1 TPGGTWPL
9 ARARSERGRQ
19 ARVPRRLR
27 TMELF
32 LQQVLNGLMIG
43 STYAVVALGFSLV
56 FSVMRVVN
64 MAHPE
69 FFMAGAFGAYLTI
82 TYVTRNFF
90 GVLVGGV
97 VLAAAVGLVVERLAI
112 RPGRGPYLM
121 VPVLATSGVRITL
134 QFA

>member
-1 TPGGTWPL
+1 
-9 ARARSERGRQ
+9 
-19 ARVPRRLR
+19 
-27 TMELF
+27 MELF

-82 TYVTRNFF
+82 RHVTTNFF
-90 GVLVGGV
+90 GVLAGGMLV
-97 VLAAAVGLVVERLAI
+97 AAVIGLVVERLAI
-112 RPGRGPYLM
+112 RPGRGRYVV
-121 VPVLATSGVRITL
+121 VPVIATSGVGVARPHL
-134 QFA
+134 RRPVVGCAPGALPPR